1 MLPTYIFSFNGF
13 SIILFL
19 LTSLILIVPKPSST
33 PPRFQ
38 LYWCAAFICLACAQ
52 AFSFCRTLPVLSVVL
67 GKVFLSG
74 FSFLFYLG
82 GRIYTQK
89 KSNVLPLLTGVVFAG
104 IFLFSSQ
111 FYLSSPFAI
120 SLSEA
125 ILPVLLMCLSAWSL
139 LAIYRRFRHGDS
151 QGKLIV
157 CFLSGLF
164 FAEAMLLLSSVFYSG
179 QAERQLIVEN
189 VLLSIQLLMA
199 LTTILLLLNQS
210 RPLNARDEDLQSEI
224 HRSFDG
230 GTRSQNPAALFETV
244 FQLVPDTLTITRLD
258 TGQYL
263 DVNRNWEP
271 MSGYSREEAIGRTS
285 TELNLWVNPE
295 QRSELV
301 ARVAHETDVR
311 NLQVAF
317 RHKDGHVFQCRISG
331 ARFNLH
337 GCDYLMLIS
346 RNIDMEIETESA
358 RLKAETLLRE
368 NEKKYTTLFQLSP
381 LPLGLIDVSTR
392 QMMEVNDA
400 WLTQFKFAPHHI
412 FTDSQMHDF
421 WGSSEQPDAA
431 IQSLLNQQE
440 VNQIEVVVKNNLG
453 TEVIC
458 LMSARLLD
466 MNAKTVFIFSLM
478 DVTRQYQ
485 VEKEIR
491 EMSAELE
498 IRVRQRTK
506 NLEDANAELASAVE
520 SLHRAQEKLI
530 RSEKMAALGSL
541 VAGIAHELNTPLGN
555 SVTVAST
562 LQDQTTEFSQA
573 LTNGQLKRSALNQYI
588 EVATHGTELLMR
600 NLSIARDLIASFKQ
614 VAVDQSSSQRRV
626 FDLATV
632 LNEIIATL
640 SPMYK
645 KGPYILKTNFAGQVE
660 MDSYPGPLG
669 QILTNFVTNALIHA
683 FDHRDQGE
691 MSITSRL
698 SDEKHVEI
706 VFADN
711 GVGIS
716 DADQKRVFDPFFTTK
731 LGQGGSG
738 LGMHIVYN
746 LVTDVL
752 GGEIRLQSTPGAGTS
767 FTLRIPLVAP
777 HISPESRETDLITN
791 V

>member
-1 MLPTYIFSFNGF
+1 MLSTYIFSLNSL
-13 SIILFL
+13 SIVLFL
-19 LTSLILIVPKPSST
+19 LTSLTLTLLKPSST
-33 PPRFQ
+33 LPRFQ
-38 LYWCAAFICLACAQ
+38 WYWCAAYLCLACGQ
-52 AFSFCRTLPVLSVVL
+52 VFSLFHAWPVLSVVL
-67 GKVFLSG
+67 EKLSFFG

-82 GRIYTQK
+82 LHTFTQK
-89 KSNVLPLLTGVVFAG
+89 KNYARLIL
-104 IFLFSSQ
+104 ILFFFSGCGLFFTRFTQ
-111 FYLSSPFAI
+111 SSPI
-120 SLSEA
+120 SESLSETIFPA
-125 ILPVLLMCLSAWSL
+125 LLMCLSALS
-139 LAIYRRFRHGDS
+139 IRPRFDS
-151 QGKLIV
+151 EYGSGKVIASV
-157 CFLSGLF
+157 VSGLLC
-164 FAEAMLLLSSVFYSG
+164 ADAVVLLGAVFYSG
-179 QAERQLIVEN
+179 RAGELVVFDNALLCIE
-189 VLLSIQLLMA
+189 VLLAFS
-199 LTTILLLLNQS
+199 TLLLIARQS
-210 RPLNARDEDLQSEI
+210 GKAGDSSADLPREI
-224 HRSFDG
+224 QTRFKG
-230 GTRSQNPAALFETV
+230 VTRSQERVALFETV
-244 FQLVPDTLTITRLD
+244 FQLVPDTVTITSLD

-285 TELNLWVNPE
+285 TELNLWVNPK

-301 ARVAHETDVR
+301 TRVAHDSEVR
-311 NLQVAF
+311 NIQAAF
-317 RHKDGHVFQCRISG
+317 RHKDGHIFQCRISG
-331 ARFNLH
+331 TRFSLN
-337 GCDYLMLIS
+337 GSDYLMLTS
-346 RNIDMEIETESA
+346 RNIDIEIATENA
-358 RLKAETLLRE
+358 RLTAEILLRE

-381 LPLGLIDVSTR
+381 LPLGLIDVSSH
-392 QMMEVNDA
+392 QIIEVNDS
-400 WLTQFKFAPHHI
+400 WLTQFKFDRHHVI
-412 FTDSQMHDF
+412 TDLQARDF
-421 WGSSEQPDAA
+421 WVNQEQPVKA
-431 IQSLLNQQE
+431 IQSLLNHQE
-440 VNQIEVVVKNNLG
+440 VNQIEVVVKNNVG

-491 EMSAELE
+491 EMSAGLE

-562 LQDQTTEFSQA
+562 LQDQTTEFSQT
-573 LTNGQLKRSALNQYI
+573 LINGQLKRSVLNQYI

-614 VAVDQSSSQRRV
+614 VAVDQSSSQRRA
-626 FDLATV
+626 FDLETV

-645 KGPYILKTNFAGQVE
+645 KGPYILKTNFAGKIE
-660 MDSYPGPLG
+660 MDSYPEPLG

-683 FDHRDQGE
+683 FDGRDHGE
-691 MSITSRL
+691 MSVNSRL

-711 GVGIS
+711 GVGIA

-752 GGEIRLQSTPGAGTS
+752 GGEIRLQSTPGVGTS
-767 FTLRIPLVAP
+767 FTLLLPLVAP
-777 HISPESRETDLITN
+777 HISLESDVITTP
-791 V
+791 

>member
-1 MLPTYIFSFNGF
+1 MLPTNMFSFNGL

-19 LTSLILIVPKPSST
+19 LTSLTLILLKPPFKLPHSL
-33 PPRFQ
+33 PH
-38 LYWCAAFICLACAQ
+38 WCAAYLCLACAQ
-52 AFSFCRTLPVLSVVL
+52 ALSFSRVWPVLTVVL
-67 GKVFLSG
+67 EKIFLFG

-82 GRIYTQK
+82 LRTFTQK
-89 KSNVLPLLTGVVFAG
+89 KNDQKPLLIVFFFAS
-104 IFLFSSQ
+104 FCLF
-111 FYLSSPFAI
+111 FTHFNPSSPLLV
-120 SLSEA
+120 SLSETIFPA
-125 ILPVLLMCLSAWSL
+125 LLMCLSALSVL
-139 LAIYRRFRHGDS
+139 SMRFRFEQEYG
-151 QGKLIV
+151 QGKHIAYL
-157 CFLSGLF
+157 LSGLL
-164 FAEAMLLLSSVFYSG
+164 FAEAMLLLGSVFYSG
-179 QAERQLIVEN
+179 RAAEQLIVEN
-189 VLLSIQLLMA
+189 VLLCIQLVLAFSTMLLILHQSNHA
-199 LTTILLLLNQS
+199 SSGLTGSQPETQNRFKEVAGS
-210 RPLNARDEDLQSEI
+210 ED
-224 HRSFDG
+224 RV
-230 GTRSQNPAALFETV
+230 ALFETV
-244 FQLVPDTLTITRLD
+244 FQLVPDTVTITRLD

-295 QRSELV
+295 QRREFV
-301 ARVAHETDVR
+301 ARVAHEAEVR
-311 NLQVAF
+311 NIQAAF
-317 RHKDGHVFQCRISG
+317 RHKDGRIFQCRISG
-331 ARFNLH
+331 TRFSLN
-337 GCDYLMLIS
+337 GCEYLMLTS
-346 RNIDMEIETESA
+346 RNIDMEIATENA
-358 RLKAETLLRE
+358 RQIAETMLRE

-381 LPLGLIDVSTR
+381 LPLGLIDVGSH
-392 QMMEVNDA
+392 QMIEVNDA
-400 WLTQFKFAPHHI
+400 WLTQFKFDRRHVI
-412 FTDSQMHDF
+412 TDVQMRDF
-421 WGSSEQPDAA
+421 WVTPEQPDAA
-431 IQSLLNQQE
+431 IRSLLNHKE
-440 VNQIEVVVKNNLG
+440 INQIEVVVRNSAG
-453 TEVIC
+453 VDVIC

-466 MNAKTVFIFSLM
+466 MNSKTVFIFSLM

-498 IRVRQRTK
+498 IRVRQRTQ
-506 NLEDANAELASAVE
+506 NLEDANAELASVVE
-520 SLHRAQEKLI
+520 SLRRAQEKLI

-562 LQDQTTEFSQA
+562 LQDQTTEFSQT

-645 KGPYILKTNFAGQVE
+645 KGPYILKTNFAEKIE
-660 MDSYPGPLG
+660 MASYPGPLG

-683 FDHRDQGE
+683 FDGRDDGE
-691 MSITSRL
+691 MSVNSRL
-698 SDEKHVEI
+698 LNEKQVEI

-711 GVGIS
+711 GVGITE
-716 DADQKRVFDPFFTTK
+716 ADQKRVFDPFFTTR

-752 GGEIRLQSTPGAGTS
+752 GGEIRLQSRPGAGTS
-767 FTLRIPLVAP
+767 FTLLLPLVAP
-777 HISPESRETDLITN
+777 HISLESDVIAIQ
-791 V
+791 